1 MRFGILALILLV
13 IVIGRAEAGS
23 AWQDEWERTLKAA
36 KQEGKVAVI
45 SDSTADVRDAL
56 TGPFRAKYGIEV
68 DYFGV
73 AGREIGP
80 RLGAERKSGQYLWD
94 VYIHGTTTGLTGMIP
109 MGAFDPLEPALL
121 LPDVKDP
128 KTWRGGALEFVD
140 PARQLLVATARQRG
154 TIFVNTNLTDPKEF
168 KSYKDLLNPKWKGKM
183 AMDDPSRSGPGQATF
198 TFFYLHPELGPNFI
212 RALAKQEITA
222 LKDYAQEV
230 NFVGQGRYPVLIG
243 TADFAVIA
251 RIRQGVPVK
260 IVDPTQLKEG
270 SDVSSSNGNV
280 ALFNRAPHANAA
292 RVYINWYLSKE
303 GQTAFARASGYVSS
317 RLDVPTNHAEP
328 WMVPTPGAIKS
339 YGVEALEVRQ
349 KVEALVKETFR
360 Y

>member
-1 MRFGILALILLV
+1 LAVL
-13 IVIGRAEAGS
+13 IGRAEAGS

-36 KQEGKVAVI
+36 KQEGRVAVI
-45 SDSTADVRDAL
+45 SDATADVRDAL

-73 AGREIGP
+73 IGREIGP

-94 VYIHGTTTGLTGMIP
+94 VYIHGTTTGLTAMIP

-328 WMVPTPGAIKS
+328 WMVPIPGAIKS